1 MAGNTTALR
10 TLPLVARNGS
20 GARLTDA
27 EMMRFESILD
37 ATDSAVEACML
48 SRTNVRLPCSDDSL
62 VGVTWAL
69 VKTVS
74 AMTGTAEPGSI
85 ESKRVVVA
93 WAHAAL
99 SAKSERDTM
108 MAMDNHTRVDPKIVD
123 LIAQIGQLTGGSH
136 GYDE

>member
-1 MAGNTTALR
+1 ML
-10 TLPLVARNGS
+10 
-20 GARLTDA
+20 
-27 EMMRFESILD
+27 RFESILD

-62 VGVTWAL
+62 AGVTWAL

-74 AMTGTAEPGSI
+74 AMTGATEPSSI
-85 ESKRVVVA
+85 ESKRTVVA

-108 MAMDNHTRVDPKIVD
+108 MAMDNRTRALDPRIVD
-123 LIAQIGQLTGGSH
+123 LIAQIGHLTGGSH
-136 GYDE
+136 GYYE